1 MARTFPSKSSPLWLK
16 LCPTSG
22 HNPTFLIT
30 FHILSR
36 FSFTS
41 VSPPHTLGNN
51 SSRSWTQRP
60 FSTGGGMMTNSL
72 TSTHRPLEL
81 RQKTVLV
88 SAVERSCWVSV
99 GCDVFRCEVVVK
111 IYELLAAFSLLGE
124 LGEEEE
130 EEEGEKFIPDNPGGS
145 VAVFCPLRLF
155 LHTGHVSCCSSHGT
169 IQSLW
174 NKWLHGSC
182 LTLSSTL

>member
-1 MARTFPSKSSPLWLK
+1 MSQRHGKDVSIKKQSTLAQNLSHVWSQSHFPYYISHPF
-16 LCPTSG
+16 G
-22 HNPTFLIT
+22 
-30 FHILSR
+30 
-36 FSFTS
+36 FSLTS

-60 FSTGGGMMTNSL
+60 FSTWGGMMTNSL
-72 TSTHRPLEL
+72 FTSTHRPLEL

-88 SAVERSCWVSV
+88 SAIERRCWVSV

-169 IQSLW
+169 IQSL
-174 NKWLHGSC
+174 
-182 LTLSSTL
+182 